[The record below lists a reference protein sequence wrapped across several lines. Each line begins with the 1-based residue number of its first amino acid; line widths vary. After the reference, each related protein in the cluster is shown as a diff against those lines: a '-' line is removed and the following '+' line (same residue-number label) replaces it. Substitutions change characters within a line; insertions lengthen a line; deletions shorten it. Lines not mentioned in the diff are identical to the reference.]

1 MEIST
6 DLKQM
11 YQEIILDL
19 AKEENN
25 KLSIEKFASRTIQN
39 NGNKNL
45 IISKQFNPSCG
56 DKVFAAASFEG
67 SKFSEF
73 FWAGIG
79 CNISMAAA
87 NYLGEFIP
95 GKTADEVMD
104 IYNLFY
110 ELMNSR
116 GEGLPDEQMDK
127 LGDLS
132 AFQGVAKFPA
142 RIKCALLSWE
152 AVKDIIRAKAA

>member
-1 MEIST
+1 MEISS

-19 AKEENN
+19 SKEENN
-25 KLSIEKFASRTIQN
+25 KLSIDCFTQKTK
-39 NGNKNL
+39 NKNY

-56 DKVFAAASFEG
+56 DKVFAAALIEN
-67 SKFSEF
+67 SKIVEY
-73 FWAGIG
+73 FWTGEG
-79 CNISMAAA
+79 CNISQAAA
-87 NYLGEFIP
+87 NYLGEFLP
-95 GKTADEVMD
+95 GKD
-104 IYNLFY
+104 INKVLEFYNLFF

-116 GEGLPDEQMDK
+116 GEGLDDKKMDA

-132 AFQGVAKFPA
+132 AFQGVARFPA

-152 AVKDIIRAKAA
+152 AIKDIIGKS